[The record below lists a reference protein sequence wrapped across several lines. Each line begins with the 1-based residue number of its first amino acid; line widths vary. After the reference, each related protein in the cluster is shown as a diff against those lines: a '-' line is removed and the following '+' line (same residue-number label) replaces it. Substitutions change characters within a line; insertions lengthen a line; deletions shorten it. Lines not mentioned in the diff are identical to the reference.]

1 MVKSKEI
8 KSCEVCSSNKLVPVL
23 DLGKHPLCD
32 DLIAIGN
39 KRKNIRFP
47 INILYCKQC
56 CTAHQKFQVP
66 RIKLF
71 PKNYHYR
78 SRFTADVLKGMDEL
92 VNSVS
97 SKTKSLEKKVV
108 LDVGCN
114 DGSLLDKFRKRGAI
128 TIGVE
133 PTQAYTEAEGRG
145 HIIINVFFLEKTAN
159 KIIKNNPRIDIITF
173 TNVFA
178 HIENLPNLL
187 RTVSILMNEESIL
200 LIENHYLGAILNQN
214 QFDTFYHEHPR
225 TYSLT
230 SFLYIAKTLN
240 CKIISV
246 EFPKRY
252 GGNIRVLMSKTG
264 TLKSYNT
271 SFIKSTSKKELS
283 FLEKFSN
290 MHSFINFWKIKK
302 KKEILNL
309 VNLYGKLPAKAFPGR
324 AAILI
329 KMLEL
334 SKNQIDCIY
343 EKPGS
348 AKIGHFVPGTKIP
361 IKSDEELINNLP
373 NVKIILNLA
382 WHLPQEIEKYL
393 KNYGFKGRL
402 IDIMKV

>member
-1 MVKSKEI
+1 
-8 KSCEVCSSNKLVPVL
+8 
-23 DLGKHPLCD
+23 
-32 DLIAIGN
+32 
-39 KRKNIRFP
+39 
-47 INILYCKQC
+47 
-56 CTAHQKFQVP
+56 
-66 RIKLF
+66 
-71 PKNYHYR
+71 
-78 SRFTADVLKGMDEL
+78 
-92 VNSVS
+92 
-97 SKTKSLEKKVV
+97 
-108 LDVGCN
+108 
-114 DGSLLDKFRKRGAI
+114 
-128 TIGVE
+128 
-133 PTQAYTEAEGRG
+133 
-145 HIIINVFFLEKTAN
+145 
-159 KIIKNNPRIDIITF
+159 
-173 TNVFA
+173 
-178 HIENLPNLL
+178 
-187 RTVSILMNEESIL
+187 
-200 LIENHYLGAILNQN
+200 
-214 QFDTFYHEHPR
+214 
-225 TYSLT
+225 
-230 SFLYIAKTLN
+230 
-240 CKIISV
+240 
-246 EFPKRY
+246 
-252 GGNIRVLMSKTG
+252 MSKTG